1 MKKIIITTLLLTLTD
16 LKSNCYDLRVI
27 TKNIENEYL
36 KVSIKNNSK
45 KTLIFY
51 TGDYQSNFKIVDEN
65 GIENIGEITS
75 IYSGEDYLDYQFEY
89 SKSLINRTMKKYSLS
104 FQDAILYL
112 HYKNKYVLIPPN
124 HNEDIDLPIINNNTT
139 TKYKLDS
146 TKSYFLAITAT
157 FPIEYV
163 PKYVKD
169 SLNSKNVEIITPKIS
184 SDKIKINV
192 NKFFR
197 RHKALY
203 MK

>member
-1 MKKIIITTLLLTLTD
+1 MLTN
-16 LKSNCYDLRVI
+16 LKSDCYDLRVI
-27 TKNIENEYL
+27 TKNIENQYL

-75 IYSGEDYLDYQFEY
+75 ISSGEDYLDYQFDY

-112 HYKNKYVLIPPN
+112 YYKNKYVLISPN
-124 HNEDIDLPIINNNTT
+124 LNEDIDLSIINNNTT
-139 TKYKLDS
+139 TRYKLDS

-157 FPIEYV
+157 FPIEYI
-163 PKYVKD
+163 PQYVKD
-169 SLNSKNVEIITPKIS
+169 SLNSKNLQIITPKIN
-184 SDKIKINV
+184 SDKININV

-197 RHKALY
+197 RYKNFY
-203 MK
+203 MN